1 MKNILAFNEEEPLLL
16 VILLISDVGVC
27 CKKVV
32 VCNGNDVLFIGK
44 EVVVG
49 DGEEVLV
56 FKEVVVCIGK
66 EVVVG
71 DGEEVL
77 VVVCNCKEVVV
88 FVFWEFPTHLTFI
101 DDIDNINGASSQLVE
116 GPDHTDSSC
125 SRIDI
130 FKLVKD
136 SGYLS
141 VSFL

>member
-1 MKNILAFNEEEPLLL
+1 LKNILAFNEEPLLL

-27 CKKVV
+27 RKKVV
-32 VCNGNDVLFIGK
+32 IVSGKDVLFIGK
-44 EVVVG
+44 EVVCDVEEVLVFKEELVC

-56 FKEVVVCIGK
+56 FKEVVV
-66 EVVVG
+66 G
-71 DGEEVL
+71 DGEE
-77 VVVCNCKEVVV
+77 EV
-88 FVFWEFPTHLTFI
+88 FVVLEFPSQLIFI

-130 FKLVKD
+130 LTLLKD